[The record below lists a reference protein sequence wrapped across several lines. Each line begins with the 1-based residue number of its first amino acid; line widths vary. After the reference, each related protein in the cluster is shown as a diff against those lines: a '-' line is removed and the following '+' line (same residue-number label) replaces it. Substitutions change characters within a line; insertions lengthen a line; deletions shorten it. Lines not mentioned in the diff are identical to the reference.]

1 MSRATR
7 EFVTPPRRSLSGG
20 ATPYR
25 SGVAH
30 HRSLPPPTMRLPV
43 PLLIIILT
51 LIAHAMI
58 RLMPNLATLDSR
70 IHSAFA
76 YELGEAERIHARKP
90 QPVPTKM
97 LGQLMKTLSAS
108 LANVSSLS
116 RSVQNASDMQKQLL
130 RSLGSGQLVD
140 GRGDYPHYRTSEAV
154 RPELLPQE
162 EALGAGLG
170 RLDSS
175 LSELERLAASTRTVS
190 REVSQLRRA
199 NPNSNPNPNP
209 NSNPRPGPDPN
220 PNPNPNPNYL
230 TPTR

>member
-1 MSRATR
+1 
-7 EFVTPPRRSLSGG
+7 
-20 ATPYR
+20 
-25 SGVAH
+25 
-30 HRSLPPPTMRLPV
+30 MRLPV

-220 PNPNPNPNYL
+220 PNPNPNPNSL
-230 TPTR
+230 TPPR

>member
-1 MSRATR
+1 
-7 EFVTPPRRSLSGG
+7 
-20 ATPYR
+20 
-25 SGVAH
+25 
-30 HRSLPPPTMRLPV
+30 MRLPV

>member
-1 MSRATR
+1 
-7 EFVTPPRRSLSGG
+7 
-20 ATPYR
+20 
-25 SGVAH
+25 
-30 HRSLPPPTMRLPV
+30 MRLPV

-58 RLMPNLATLDSR
+58 RLMTNLATLDSR

>member
-1 MSRATR
+1 
-7 EFVTPPRRSLSGG
+7 
-20 ATPYR
+20 
-25 SGVAH
+25 
-30 HRSLPPPTMRLPV
+30 MRLPV

-116 RSVQNASDMQKQLL
+116 RSVQNASAMQKQLL

-209 NSNPRPGPDPN
+209 NPNSNPRPGPDPN

>member
-1 MSRATR
+1 
-7 EFVTPPRRSLSGG
+7 
-20 ATPYR
+20 
-25 SGVAH
+25 
-30 HRSLPPPTMRLPV
+30 MRLPV

-199 NPNSNPNPNP
+199 NPNSNPNPKP